1 MTATAQQDVVD
12 LLLQQHNRIKE
23 LLAATRNEQ
32 GAAKRDAFEDL
43 VRLLAVHESAE
54 EQVVH
59 PRARK
64 ADTDG
69 ADQIVQARLNEEH
82 EAKQVLSRLYD
93 LGVDHPDFDGQ
104 FHTFADA
111 VLAHATHEETDEF
124 PRLREAV
131 PPERLRRM
139 AGAVKTAE
147 AMAPTRPHPMAGE
160 STAGN
165 MLVGPPMAIFDS
177 ARDRMRE
184 WRESNP
190 DH

>member
-1 MTATAQQDVVD
+1 M
-12 LLLQQHNRIKE
+12 
-23 LLAATRNEQ
+23 RNGQ
-32 GAAKRDAFEDL
+32 GAAKRDAFADL

-59 PRARK
+59 PRVRK
-64 ADTDG
+64 AAADG
-69 ADQIVQARLNEEH
+69 ADRIVQARLDEEH

-104 FHTFADA
+104 FHPFAEA

-124 PRLREAV
+124 PRLRETL

-139 AGAVKTAE
+139 AGAVKAAE
-147 AMAPTRPHPMAGE
+147 SLAPTRPHPMAGE
-160 STAGN
+160 SRAGN
-165 MLVGPPMAIFDS
+165 LLAGPPMAIFDR

-184 WRESNP
+184 WRQANP